1 MGPPTEQFEGT
12 NPQVSYDAFEYHL
25 TAFFGVAGTVRQL
38 DANTIDLAEE
48 QIAAIPL
55 RADAALAGRAYC
67 RLRRPGDRGPPRRG
81 MIRRFSLLDTARW
94 RGSACVTGG
103 DQKVTID

>member
-81 MIRRFSLLDTARW
+81 ILT
-94 RGSACVTGG
+94 CVSPYLTPPGG
-103 DQKVTID
+103 VDQHV